1 MANYKPTAKGIIDR
15 NALMSSN
22 SRIDVPQVVCAEI
35 AVFTCTMFCFF
46 TLLIFSKTAAYIS
59 LVLGLAACVWLLIH
73 YVTPIISKKK
83 DPPVYYLEC
92 DTVSSTDM
100 LIQVKE
106 EFTRR
111 SIYSKHHHRQE
122 VTYYSYL
129 VVFKSGRRFNLKYKS
144 TSDIVNNK
152 YSKIK
157 NIENIPNH
165 MTILKTLSEGDECFI
180 LFAEGDDTII
190 DVFDTSFYSLS
201 PAGFT
206 ERDGKYY
213 LK

>member
-15 NALMSSN
+15 NALMLSN

-35 AVFTCTMFCFF
+35 AAFACTMFCFF

-59 LVLGLAACVWLLIH
+59 LVLGLSACVGLLIH
-73 YVTPIISKKK
+73 YVNPIISKKK

-106 EFTRR
+106 EYTHR
-111 SIYSKHHHRQE
+111 SIYSKYHRRQK

-165 MTILKTLSEGDECFI
+165 MTILKTLAEGDECFI
-180 LFAEGDDTII
+180 LFAEGDDTVI
-190 DVFDTSFYSLS
+190 DVFNTEYYSLS
-201 PAGFT
+201 PADFA
-206 ERDGKYY
+206 EKDRKYY